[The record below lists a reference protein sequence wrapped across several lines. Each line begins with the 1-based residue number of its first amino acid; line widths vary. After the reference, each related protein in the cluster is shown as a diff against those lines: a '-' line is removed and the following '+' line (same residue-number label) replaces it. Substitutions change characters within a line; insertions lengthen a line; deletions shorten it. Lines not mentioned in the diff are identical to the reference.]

1 MIKIH
6 CVDHNKWQKI
16 LKDMETPD
24 YLHASWETYIQV
36 KKQPVRTRWRRTD
49 GLKLGKRKKKKLLHL
64 SPCWFNF
71 YAEHIL
77 ENAGLEETQ
86 AEIKRKNKNINNFR
100 YADDTTDIASSK
112 E

>member
-1 MIKIH
+1 MPPERP
-6 CVDHNKWQKI
+6 VSRSRNNQW
-16 LKDMETPD
+16 EPD
-24 YLHASWETYIQV
+24 KEEQMVWN
-36 KKQPVRTRWRRTD
+36 W
-49 GLKLGKRKKKKLLHL
+49 GKEKKKLLHL